1 MVIAVEKRK
10 ISQAVRELICVFSAY
25 REEEWPPSPME
36 GPCCSGLY
44 SHSSLPDVSASGYSL
59 PHIYNKPFPPPNLT
73 TVMPFSFYL
82 SFSITYQVHDRK
94 EWVRHINTSFSGGV
108 TFFNLYIPED
118 ILEEF
123 DALFESTQCLT
134 EDWGQ
139 YNSYISLHIWGRA
152 WVVFGYS
159 EPCFIIGS
167 FKCKDTIMVWI
178 GLSPHILMCLN
189 A

>member
-10 ISQAVRELICVFSAY
+10 ISQAVRVLICAFSAY

-44 SHSSLPDVSASGYSL
+44 SHCTLPDVSASGYSL
-59 PHIYNKPFPPPNLT
+59 PHIYNKPFPPPYLT

-139 YNSYISLHIWGRA
+139 YNSYISLHIWGRS

-159 EPCFIIGS
+159 EPF
-167 FKCKDTIMVWI
+167 F
-178 GLSPHILMCLN
+178 
-189 A
+189 